1 MNTTGYTPIDDPRLL
16 LLLVGLVI
24 MLACLVSILYAMIRD
39 RLVSEDTR
47 EAIRVSRAT
56 EWPVHAPVPDVEPRP
71 LQYKIEPVEFE
82 GREALAILRDGEV
95 IWRSKEL

>member
-24 MLACLVSILYAMIRD
+24 ILACLIAILYAMIRAG
-39 RLVSEDTR
+39 LVSEDTR

-71 LQYKIEPVEFE
+71 LQYKIEPPGVRGAGGAGDPA
-82 GREALAILRDGEV
+82 GR
-95 IWRSKEL
+95 